1 MPMRALSAR
10 DVLVALSLGAA
21 LYAALL
27 AVDPPKP
34 RAAPAT
40 CPAAPSRIWDM
51 KWIVAS
57 LPEVSR

>member
-1 MPMRALSAR
+1 MIFMRTLSAR

-27 AVDPPKP
+27 AVDPPRP
-34 RAAPAT
+34 RSVT
-40 CPAAPSRIWDM
+40 CPVPPSRIWDM

-57 LPEVSR
+57 LPEVSP